1 MRADITVL
9 SSMLFNK
16 SLNKKRGTE
25 MKKLVYLFISLLW
38 IISSFLV
45 QGCATDKSY
54 ARKDFSSLSPVKVI
68 RYETPGIERSTK
80 TETLLIT
87 TAVLAVPGGS
97 ALLLLND
104 KYCEARGK
112 DMQEEIPDFGL
123 LVMNNFVDKLRDEIP
138 DFPALTVE
146 CTPVEAD
153 YNESSTLISFKVKKV
168 AYGFMDPLHGSGNN
182 FYSKTVV
189 TMTDPQGNVIWQKNF
204 LYLSENFNRAKEI
217 EELEADNARLL
228 KEEMHF
234 AAEQTAADFIAN
246 LTSTISEPHMSQ
258 KHASQ

>member
-1 MRADITVL
+1 
-9 SSMLFNK
+9 
-16 SLNKKRGTE
+16 
-25 MKKLVYLFISLLW
+25 MKIIMSLFIGLLW

-54 ARKDFSSLSPVKVI
+54 ARKDFSSLTSVKVI

-80 TETLLIT
+80 TETLLLT
-87 TAVLAVPGGS
+87 TAVIAVHGGS

-104 KYCEARGK
+104 KYCEERGQE
-112 DMQEEIPDFGL
+112 MQEEIPDFGL
-123 LVMNNFVDKLRDEIP
+123 LVMNNFVDKLKHEIP

-146 CTPVEAD
+146 CTPVEAEHT
-153 YNESSTLISFKVKKV
+153 ESSTLISFKVKRV
-168 AYGFMDPLHGSGNN
+168 AYGFMDPLRGSGNN

-189 TMTDPQGNVIWQKNF
+189 TMKDPQGYVIWQRNF
-204 LYLSENFNRAKEI
+204 LYLSENFDRAKEI
-217 EELEADNARLL
+217 DELEADDAKLL

-234 AAEQTAADFIAN
+234 AAEQTAADFIAH
-246 LTSTISEPHMSQ
+246 LRGDISEQIASK